1 MAPALRYRL
10 LGRSGLRVSEVALGT
25 MTFGE
30 EWGYGTDRAGARRI
44 FDAYA
49 DRGGNFIDTANLY
62 TEGSSETIVGEC
74 IAADRGHFVLATKY
88 SLSTR
93 KGDPSAS
100 GNHRKNMV
108 QAVEASLRRL
118 GTEYIDLYWLHAWDY
133 LTPIDE
139 VMRAFDDLV
148 RAGKILYAG
157 VSDTPAWIVSQ
168 ANAIATLRGWTPFVA
183 LQIEYSLIERTVER
197 DLTPMAEA
205 LDLAVAAWAPLGGG
219 LLSGKYNATGATPP
233 AGARL
238 KAGSGRLADRN
249 LAIAAEVSRVAAES
263 GHAPSQIAVAWL
275 LQRPGTVIPIV
286 GARRAEQLGE
296 TLDATTI
303 TLSSEQLA
311 RLDAVSRVE
320 LGFPHEWL
328 TRGYVQDLVYGGTL
342 ASIRDRRGPAP
353 LPASAPAPAPSS
365 APSPPAR

>member
-1 MAPALRYRL
+1 MAPPLRYRL
-10 LGRSGLRVSEVALGT
+10 LGRSGLRVSEIALGT

-62 TEGSSETIVGEC
+62 TDGTSETLVGEC

-118 GTEYIDLYWLHAWDY
+118 GTDYIDLYWLHAWDY
-133 LTPIDE
+133 LTPVEE

-168 ANAIATLRGWTPFVA
+168 ANAIATLRGWTPFIA
-183 LQIEYSLIERTVER
+183 LQVEYSLIERTVER
-197 DLTPMAEA
+197 DLTPMAQA
-205 LDLAVAAWAPLGGG
+205 LDLAVTAWAPLGGG

-233 AGARL
+233 AGTRL

-249 LAIAAEVSRVAAES
+249 LAIAAEVSRVAADS
-263 GHAPSQIAVAWL
+263 GHAATQIAVAWL

-286 GARRAEQLGE
+286 GARRAEQVIE
-296 TLDATTI
+296 TLDAAAI
-303 TLSSEQLA
+303 TLTADQLA
-311 RLDAVSRVE
+311 RLDAVSRVD
-320 LGFPHEWL
+320 LGFPHEWA

-342 ASIRDRRGPAP
+342 GAVRDRRGPAP
-353 LPASAPAPAPSS
+353 DPATA
-365 APSPPAR
+365 PPAR